1 MVDDVTYLK
10 NLVEQQT
17 NQVHTNEQL
26 CTTLNQ
32 QELGLT
38 SQMNQTHEEID
49 DLKHDLS
56 FMQQYQLNQQS
67 PQNASD
73 VPGSVH
79 FHVMSNDS
87 DNNQVHPVEVFR
99 LSEFVDNKGSGY
111 SPATGVFTA
120 PVQGTYFFVA
130 SSELHAHCANH
141 NHCDTRGGFKL
152 MAGSDSVD
160 QVELWSGAGLASSGT
175 QTGTVHGAVHLNKG
189 DTVWLHNFNKLSDYR
204 PGGTSFSGFLI
215 TQD

>member
-32 QELGLT
+32 QALGLI

-79 FHVMSNDS
+79 FHVMNNDS
-87 DNNQVHPVEVFR
+87 DNN
-99 LSEFVDNKGSGY
+99 
-111 SPATGVFTA
+111 
-120 PVQGTYFFVA
+120 QGTYFFVA

-175 QTGTVHGAVHLNKG
+175 QTGTVHGVVHLNKAA
-189 DTVWLHNFNKLSDYR
+189 TVWLQNFNKLSDYR